1 MAILLTEDEYNTIQA
16 LHTDVMAKIDNA
28 SPRLST
34 HYQKLAKLHADFL
47 ANEDGKRATR
57 QKKQAARDDLER
69 KRQTRSA
76 AQLQAAQQRLQAAQS
91 TQQGTPASGGQST
104 QSTGRGSKAS

>member
-34 HYQKLAKLHADFL
+34 HYQKLARLHADFL

-57 QKKQAARDDLER
+57 QKKQTVREDLER
-69 KRQTRSA
+69 KRQTRRA
-76 AQLQAAQQRLQAAQS
+76 ASLQAAQQRLQA
-91 TQQGTPASGGQST
+91 TQQSTPASGGQST

>member
-1 MAILLTEDEYNTIQA
+1 MAILLTEDEYNTVQA

-57 QKKQAARDDLER
+57 QKKQTARDDLER
-69 KRQTRSA
+69 KRQTRRA
-76 AQLQAAQQRLQAAQS
+76 AQLQAAQQRLQSAQN
-91 TQQGTPASGGQST
+91 TQGTSTSGSQST